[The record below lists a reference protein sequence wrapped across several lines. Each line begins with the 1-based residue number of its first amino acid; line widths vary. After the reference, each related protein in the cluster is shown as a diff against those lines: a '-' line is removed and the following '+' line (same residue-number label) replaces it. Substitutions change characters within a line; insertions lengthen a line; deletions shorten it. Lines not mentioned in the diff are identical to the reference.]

1 MHRSSAD
8 RQSEKGRD
16 RDVCSGNLRVRGLV
30 RTAAVV
36 RRPHPGYDD
45 EDQQLGSTFDGRPHR
60 EPDSTIPAVPSPT
73 SRAGRLST
81 TWPSPPESADLHP
94 GDLLRRAAAR
104 RRR

>member
-36 RRPHPGYDD
+36 RRPHPGYDQNDDWD
-45 EDQQLGSTFDGRPHR
+45 EG
-60 EPDSTIPAVPSPT
+60 
-73 SRAGRLST
+73 
-81 TWPSPPESADLHP
+81 
-94 GDLLRRAAAR
+94 
-104 RRR
+104 